1 MSQSDSSISHKAN
14 IKLMNFRGW
23 ETLVCK
29 ELAIYPYFSSM
40 LRYRMRHKL
49 ACNVVITG
57 EPGIGKSYQATDIA
71 RVFEG
76 FDYKGRDRF
85 KVDQIVYF
93 YSAYMELLTRLKM
106 GKSIVFDEPSYAMGK
121 RDWYKDLNKVL
132 VQTIES
138 QRFLVHPLFI
148 PIINQALLD
157 KTIRAYLIQY
167 RIHVVGRGHALVYRI
182 KASQH
187 LEKIYHYQICELY
200 YRQFDN
206 DRCNRDTCL
215 GCKAAE
221 RCQIFRAQYERKKK
235 SIQMERYEQAK
246 DQASRKESMELTEQQ
261 LLALIIPIAAQLKN
275 KKGQIDMHRV
285 KEYLRENQ
293 HIYISTWK
301 AYNLKK
307 ALEISHPEL
316 IEESS

>member
-1 MSQSDSSISHKAN
+1 MS
-14 IKLMNFRGW
+14 IKLKNFRGW

-29 ELAIYPYFSSM
+29 ELAVYPYFSSM
-40 LRYRMRHKL
+40 MRYRMHNRL

-57 EPGIGKSYQATDIA
+57 EPGIGKSYLACDIA

-76 FDYKGRDRF
+76 FDYKGRDHF
-85 KVDQIVYF
+85 KVDQVVYF
-93 YSAYMELLTRLKM
+93 FSQYMDLLTKLKM

-138 QRFLVHPLFI
+138 QRFMVHPLFI

-187 LEKIYHYQICELY
+187 VEKIYHYQICELVY
-200 YRQFDN
+200 KQFDSE
-206 DRCNRDTCL
+206 DCDLPSCL
-215 GCKAAE
+215 GCKKMDS
-221 RCQIFRAQYERKKK
+221 CHLFRAQYEKKK
-235 SIQMERYEQAK
+235 MSIQLDRYEQAK
-246 DQASRKESMELTEQQ
+246 DQASRKESQDLTEQQ
-261 LLALIIPIAAQLKN
+261 LLGLILPHAAELKN
-275 KKGQIDMHRV
+275 TRSQIDMHKL
-285 KEYLRENQ
+285 KEYLRDKEG
-293 HIYISTWK
+293 ITISTWK
-301 AYNLKK
+301 AYNIKK
-307 ALEISHPEL
+307 ALEIQHPEL
-316 IEESS
+316 LEQSS